1 MSIQHFQ
8 TKLGI
13 TKYSIVTNS
22 NDSVTLRLMTEHDL
36 AMLYEWL
43 NRSHIVEWW
52 GGEEARP
59 TLADVQ
65 EQYLPSVLAQESVTP
80 YIAMLNGEPI
90 GYAQS
95 YVALGSGDGW
105 WEEETDPGVRGIDQ
119 LLANASQLGKGLGT
133 KLVRAL
139 VELLF
144 NDPEVTKIQTDPS
157 PSNLRAIRCY
167 EKAGFERQ
175 GTVTTPDGPAVY
187 MVQTRQAFERTR
199 SVGGGRPR
207 AGALGRPSCQTLGR
221 MDTTQVTLIHK
232 ILAAADER
240 NLPLWI
246 GGGWAIDARLG
257 RVTRKHDD
265 IDLTFPGERRG
276 ELEAIVEMLGGRVME
291 ELDYGFLAEI
301 GDELLD
307 CEPAWWADEA
317 YEIAEAPQGSCPE
330 AAEGVI
336 AGRPVRC
343 NSWEAIIWDYFYYAD
358 EVPPVDWPTK
368 HIESYRLACTSLGA
382 EKVEVLRAAFRSRY
396 AA

>member
-1 MSIQHFQ
+1 MLNACVRNRSDHTPCRLLLYRRCYLALRDISSSKQEVAEHVIRHPDVMRQ
-8 TKLGI
+8 NCRPKTKLGI

-119 LLANASQLGKGLGT
+119 SLANASQLGKGLGT

-199 SVGGGRPR
+199 S
-207 AGALGRPSCQTLGR
+207 
-221 MDTTQVTLIHK
+221 
-232 ILAAADER
+232 
-240 NLPLWI
+240 
-246 GGGWAIDARLG
+246 DA
-257 RVTRKHDD
+257 
-265 IDLTFPGERRG
+265 
-276 ELEAIVEMLGGRVME
+276 
-291 ELDYGFLAEI
+291 
-301 GDELLD
+301 
-307 CEPAWWADEA
+307 
-317 YEIAEAPQGSCPE
+317 
-330 AAEGVI
+330 
-336 AGRPVRC
+336 
-343 NSWEAIIWDYFYYAD
+343 
-358 EVPPVDWPTK
+358 
-368 HIESYRLACTSLGA
+368 
-382 EKVEVLRAAFRSRY
+382 
-396 AA
+396 

>member
-1 MSIQHFQ
+1 MWFASQSIPQRA
-8 TKLGI
+8 TYKLPLNLALGI

-119 LLANASQLGKGLGT
+119 SLANASQLGKGLGT

-199 SVGGGRPR
+199 S
-207 AGALGRPSCQTLGR
+207 
-221 MDTTQVTLIHK
+221 
-232 ILAAADER
+232 
-240 NLPLWI
+240 
-246 GGGWAIDARLG
+246 DA
-257 RVTRKHDD
+257 
-265 IDLTFPGERRG
+265 
-276 ELEAIVEMLGGRVME
+276 
-291 ELDYGFLAEI
+291 
-301 GDELLD
+301 
-307 CEPAWWADEA
+307 
-317 YEIAEAPQGSCPE
+317 
-330 AAEGVI
+330 
-336 AGRPVRC
+336 
-343 NSWEAIIWDYFYYAD
+343 
-358 EVPPVDWPTK
+358 
-368 HIESYRLACTSLGA
+368 
-382 EKVEVLRAAFRSRY
+382 
-396 AA
+396 